1 MRMIIKY
8 LIAVLFVTLA
18 DDGQDSN
25 YEKLHE
31 FFFEWRSFESPPLRE
46 GAPDYTKGQFNK
58 RRRVFKSLE
67 RKLADIDTAGW
78 SRSSQADYRFIRAE
92 MNGYEFN
99 ERVLRSWERD
109 PAFYQTVWT
118 YQSDVPAHEGPTN
131 HALLEY
137 WQYTIPL
144 KGREKDD
151 FIKYLRAVSY
161 THLTLPTKA

>member
-1 MRMIIKY
+1 MRNI
-8 LIAVLFVTLA
+8 IAVLVAVLYISPVQA
-18 DDGQDSN
+18 GQDNN
-25 YEKLHE
+25 YEQLHE
-31 FFFEWRSFESPPLRE
+31 FFFEWREFESPPLRD

-58 RRRVFKSLE
+58 RRRLFKALE
-67 RKLADIDTAGW
+67 RKLADIDTSGW

-137 WQYTIPL
+137 WQYSIPL
-144 KGREKDD
+144 KGRQKDD
-151 FIKYLRAVSY
+151 FIKYLRVILSLI
-161 THLTLPTKA
+161 HI